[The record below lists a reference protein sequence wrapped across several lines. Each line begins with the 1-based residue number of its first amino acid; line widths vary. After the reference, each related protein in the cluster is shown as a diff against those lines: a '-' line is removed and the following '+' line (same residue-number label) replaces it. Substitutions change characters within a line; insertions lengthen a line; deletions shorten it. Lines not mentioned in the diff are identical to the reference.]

1 MNFVSATTTASRNG
15 ANTIW
20 PTSSVIRLAAL
31 NGTLNLD
38 EVLDLILTNIGFVMP
53 HDAANIMLVE
63 DGTAYVVRETGFSQR
78 GLGDWILALRL
89 PVAEHREPQ
98 TDVGNGAAG
107 MHLRFASRSQLA
119 AASGRRLAVFVC
131 RSAASLSGP
140 HVRISESEQYHA

>member
-1 MNFVSATTTASRNG
+1 M
-15 ANTIW
+15 
-20 PTSSVIRLAAL
+20 SSVAALQPPPGMEQADLADLLRDTLAAL

-38 EVLDLILTNIGFVMP
+38 EVLDLILTNVGFVVP

-119 AASGRRLAVFVC
+119 AASSRRLAVFVC
-131 RSAASLSGP
+131 RSAASLS
-140 HVRISESEQYHA
+140 RTTRSDF